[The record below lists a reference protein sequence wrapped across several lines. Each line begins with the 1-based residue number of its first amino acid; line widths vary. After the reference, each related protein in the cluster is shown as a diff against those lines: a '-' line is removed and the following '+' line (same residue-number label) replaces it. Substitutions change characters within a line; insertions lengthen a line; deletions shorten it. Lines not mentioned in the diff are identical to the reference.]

1 VRQVRFKHSRIAVAA
16 LFVVGAVGAGAVTA
30 ARADTVVV
38 NTKACQ
44 GAGTVYFTIT
54 GGSWA
59 WAVQGGGSCEE
70 PVPFDP
76 MNPSVGVPAGAL
88 ETVSFSGGGSSQ
100 TLGLCQPVGS
110 TDGLVNNLQ
119 LAVTVTYTNVA
130 AGAVVT
136 ENQVWSAPVTTFP
149 IATLFVQTADN
160 GNIGLGTI
168 FTHVFLQCG
177 NAGTSPSAQFDW
189 AETATP
195 TAPPPPA

>member
-1 VRQVRFKHSRIAVAA
+1 MTQLLRRHSRIAVAA
-16 LFVVGAVGAGAVTA
+16 LVVVGAAGAGLLPA
-30 ARADTVVV
+30 AHADTIVV

-44 GAGTVYFTIT
+44 GAGTVYFTNT
-54 GGSWA
+54 GGSWG
-59 WAVQGGGSCEE
+59 WSVQGGGSCEE

-100 TLGLCQPVGS
+100 KLGLCQPLLS

-130 AGAVVT
+130 TGAVVT

-168 FTHVFLQCG
+168 VTHLFLQCG
-177 NAGTSPSAQFDW
+177 NDGTSPSAQFDW